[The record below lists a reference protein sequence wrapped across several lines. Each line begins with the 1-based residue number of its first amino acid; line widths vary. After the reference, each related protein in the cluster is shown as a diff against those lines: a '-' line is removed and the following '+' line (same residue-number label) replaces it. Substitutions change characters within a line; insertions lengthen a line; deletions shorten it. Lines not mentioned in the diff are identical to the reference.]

1 MLRPLAQHLKYL
13 EGDSRGYV
21 LLDVTPKTLVA
32 DWYFVPTVT
41 EQTQHESR
49 AARFVCERG
58 SAHLAAG

>member
-1 MLRPLAQHLKYL
+1 
-13 EGDSRGYV
+13 
-21 LLDVTPKTLVA
+21 
-32 DWYFVPTVT
+32 VT

>member
-1 MLRPLAQHLKYL
+1 
-13 EGDSRGYV
+13 V
-21 LLDVTPKTLVA
+21 LLDLTPKTLVA